1 MEGLLPFV
9 YRAIVHKRDGHRA
22 IGNPFL
28 NDDPAAAATAYKR
41 LATCDSGTYSR
52 PATTVDAPFLGGA
65 VVTVHKKMQNS
76 DVSVTFLI
84 IAQAALSAAPRAESG
99 RWTVHFQQKWADAQ
113 MYNKQETVSSSEI
126 FGPDVG
132 LATPYE

>member
-52 PATTVDAPFLGGA
+52 PGTTVDAPFLGGE
-65 VVTVHKKMQNS
+65 VVTLLGLVFPKGKIYCVKVVYWLLCEDCTPCATGKPYRS
-76 DVSVTFLI
+76 S
-84 IAQAALSAAPRAESG
+84 
-99 RWTVHFQQKWADAQ
+99 FQISW
-113 MYNKQETVSSSEI
+113 
-126 FGPDVG
+126 
-132 LATPYE
+132 